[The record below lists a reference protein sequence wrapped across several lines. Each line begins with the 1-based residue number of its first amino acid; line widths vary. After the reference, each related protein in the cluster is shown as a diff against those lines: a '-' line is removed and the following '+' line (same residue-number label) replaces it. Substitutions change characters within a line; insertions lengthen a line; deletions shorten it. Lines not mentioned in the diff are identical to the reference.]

1 MKKLFNYKILI
12 IFYLLAFLVN
22 CMILPVFSETKSP
35 VINSVKVKEVNN
47 QVKIYIKATDKVDYK
62 VSLMKDPYVCLI
74 LETYPVQLDK
84 SAKLTYEV
92 KKGNIKNV
100 KVAQFSDNPD
110 IVRVVVNLEKDA
122 AYEVNA
128 SKDKKSIAF
137 TVNNEVVSKTE
148 GSDNKTEPVKVNEQK
163 PTVAAQAKTVK
174 ESAPAVKKIVKEKP
188 VTTTNT
194 AQAVVK
200 KVSKPEP
207 KKAVEEKPV
216 VKKKVAVKKQAKP
229 KTFDLNCEN
238 EDINDVLKTLAKKTG
253 QNIIY
258 KNNLTGTVTANLT
271 NITLDRALQI
281 VTQLTNLSYKKME
294 NIYIVDT
301 AEALDKLTD
310 ASFLRG
316 GNEIVEVIPLT
327 YMKPA
332 DMISHVKA
340 SAQDIS
346 ISENARLNAV
356 VLRGPS
362 ELTSYVKNIIQQYDQ
377 LPPETPVS
385 AMKTEMIR
393 LNYSKPADIQ
403 TLVQTWFPG
412 TSMMTD
418 DRLNAIIIKGD
429 PSNLDAIKSFIAKI
443 DKSKKQVEI
452 DVKVVQLTEAASKS
466 IGVTWP
472 SSIVSTNLREAV
484 PTGVPYGQGA
494 YQIPTFV
501 DLPFQTFVRDPLT
514 LAVAVNYQVSKGSAK
529 VLASPKL
536 LTLSGEKGKL
546 TIGQNY
552 PITYPD
558 PRAGTL
564 QAENVNIA
572 IMLEVTPTVMPDGY
586 VSAEIVSDNQELG
599 LISQGVY
606 PQSTD
611 RKVTTNLIIKDGQ
624 TAVMGGLYH
633 KNEDSTFQKV
643 PLLGDLPV
651 IGDMFKANTLTKDIT
666 EIVLMITPRVIVE

>member
-1 MKKLFNYKILI
+1 
-12 IFYLLAFLVN
+12 
-22 CMILPVFSETKSP
+22 MILPVFSETKSP

-74 LETYPVQLDK
+74 LETYPAQLDK

-137 TVNNEVVSKTE
+137 TVNNEVVSKTA

-332 DMISHVKA
+332 DMISQVKA